1 MLSQVTSLQIRDD
14 FVPFRVPWLPSR
26 PLDLSGPFHSL
37 VELSIF
43 HNKLWNFCKTVLKR
57 SYSSFERIYFFKR
70 YQNNGITALEPF
82 GKIGLDVA

>member
-14 FVPFRVPWLPSR
+14 FAPFRVPFDSR
-26 PLDLSGPFHSL
+26 LFHSL

-43 HNKLWNFCKTVLKR
+43 HNKLFKFYNTVLTR
-57 SYSSFERIYFFKR
+57 SYWSFERIYFSKR
-70 YQNNGITALEPF
+70 YKNNGITKSEPF

>member
-14 FVPFRVPWLPSR
+14 FVPFRVSSC

-43 HNKLWNFCKTVLKR
+43 HNKLFNFCKTVLKR